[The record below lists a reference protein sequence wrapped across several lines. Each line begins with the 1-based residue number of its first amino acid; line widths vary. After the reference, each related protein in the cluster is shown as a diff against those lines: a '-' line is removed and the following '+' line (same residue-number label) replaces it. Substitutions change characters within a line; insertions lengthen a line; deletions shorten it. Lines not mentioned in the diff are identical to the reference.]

1 MSRQKADDMSDMF
14 RMTPD
19 AFAATLH
26 SDERA
31 VTSEEMDAIPHFN
44 RWHHAAKLK
53 LPWLP
58 DAWEWYKWDGS
69 RRGIFLLEG
78 GVPNLDAPRSKK
90 WKGVAVTKVTLTD
103 AEVEAAVL
111 DYVTTTGNCAE
122 CGGAGERCSR
132 AGVSGYAVRRCA
144 ACKGSGK
151 SALNRPSDS
160 RQSVVP

>member
-58 DAWEWYKWDGS
+58 DAWEFACS
-69 RRGIFLLEG
+69 
-78 GVPNLDAPRSKK
+78 S
-90 WKGVAVTKVTLTD
+90 AVTSNIT
-103 AEVEAAVL
+103 A
-111 DYVTTTGNCAE
+111 C
-122 CGGAGERCSR
+122 R
-132 AGVSGYAVRRCA
+132 AH
-144 ACKGSGK
+144 
-151 SALNRPSDS
+151 
-160 RQSVVP
+160 

>member
-1 MSRQKADDMSDMF
+1 MTRKSGAVSDDFF
-14 RMTPD
+14 RMSAD
-19 AFAATLH
+19 AFAASLG

-31 VTSEEMDAIPHFN
+31 VSREELDALPTFN
-44 RWHHAAKLK
+44 RWKHAAKLK
-53 LPWLP
+53 LPWIP
-58 DAWEWYKWDGS
+58 DGWEWYKWDGS

-103 AEVEAAVL
+103 AEVAAAVV

-122 CGGAGERCSR
+122 CGGAGEKCSR
-132 AGVSGYAVRRCA
+132 AGVSGYAVRRCS

-151 SALNRPSDS
+151 AAPASASLPED
-160 RQSVVP
+160 Q